1 MNIRAVYGTPC
12 RSQYF
17 CKRSNVSGTV
27 DVRVRHVTTMGT
39 NEAMFIPLPQ
49 FMTYRARLARVSL
62 FFRYISTETFEVFNR
77 KIVFHIIYH
86 PLRQNNIAFKIPDLR
101 VFSVYTNPCF
111 SYLISE
117 VSSRI
122 KAFIVLIF
130 KQVKQKI
137 NIYLKFHARLLGPL
151 PCCTKQ
157 RNKFSVETSSIPA
170 CRAIQITLYTN
181 AMYIIIL
188 DPSEIF
194 NWQQLVTYPTDFLR
208 NCIVSER
215 VMSKFSADRTSTLC
229 FIIHNHS
236 SFFITSR
243 RGSVG
248 QIKNQIK
255 IPLALFTDQLRLG
268 GRALVKQ
275 VLLMFSR
282 NKRNFHSTSHGE
294 QREGVILDRIG
305 AFVEVNRFWFE
316 HNQRHWFTFFNAFV
330 RLQRLVGA
338 RHFMDSVAGHLASK
352 TRIRSPGALVRQMM
366 KRHSV
371 KAFILLSERH
381 NLIASGRKSFSQFS
395 EGLCLF
401 FRVNQLDRY
410 SAFHI

>member
-27 DVRVRHVTTMGT
+27 GVRVRHVTTLRASET
-39 NEAMFIPLPQ
+39 MFHPLTQ
-49 FMTYRARLARVSL
+49 FMTHRATLATVCL

-130 KQVKQKI
+130 EQVKQKI

-243 RGSVG
+243 GINIG
-248 QIKNQIK
+248 YIKDQIEK
-255 IPLALFTDQLRLG
+255 PLAFFANQLRLS

-275 VLLMFSR
+275 ILLMLAHDKRHFHPTAHRKERKRIILNGIGTFVKMHGLWAKLNEWYGFS
-282 NKRNFHSTSHGE
+282 
-294 QREGVILDRIG
+294 
-305 AFVEVNRFWFE
+305 
-316 HNQRHWFTFFNAFV
+316 FFDPFV
-330 RLQRLVGA
+330 RLQCLVGICYTVYGLA
-338 RHFMDSVAGHLASK
+338 YHLASK
-352 TRIRSPGALVRQMM
+352 VRKCFSDRIISQMM
-366 KRHSV
+366 QSHSIKAPVLLNKRNNV
-371 KAFILLSERH
+371 VATV
-381 NLIASGRKSFSQFS
+381 RKGLCQVP
-395 EGLCLF
+395 EGLGLF
-401 FRVNQLDRY
+401 CCVQ
-410 SAFHI
+410 